1 MVVSFKHEVT
11 ICLVILEII
20 IESVDNYLW
29 NCYSF
34 FGLLLFV
41 RYHRQNNLIMLS
53 GYYRDESMHGE
64 YDDMFNG
71 TVSKI
76 RRLL

>member
-29 NCYSF
+29 NCY
-34 FGLLLFV
+34 L
-41 RYHRQNNLIMLS
+41 
-53 GYYRDESMHGE
+53 
-64 YDDMFNG
+64 
-71 TVSKI
+71 
-76 RRLL
+76 